1 MLEEMEH
8 TVEYSYVCEKRSY
21 IKKGMDSLYTCR
33 KNSSNTL
40 ANVWEIF
47 V

>member
-21 IKKGMDSLYTCR
+21 IKKGMDGL
-33 KNSSNTL
+33 
-40 ANVWEIF
+40 F
-47 V
+47 VHMQEK